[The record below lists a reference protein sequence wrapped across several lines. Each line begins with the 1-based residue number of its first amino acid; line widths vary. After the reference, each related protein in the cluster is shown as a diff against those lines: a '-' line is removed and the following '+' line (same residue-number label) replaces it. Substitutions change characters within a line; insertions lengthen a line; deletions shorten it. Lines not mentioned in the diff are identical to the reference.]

1 MGTQAHKKEA
11 PKSIRAA
18 IITAS
23 TTRSLDQD
31 ESGHWIAGQLNEMG
45 HEVVAHQVVT
55 DDAAD
60 ISVALQKIIF
70 GKNAQVVLINGGTG
84 ITAKDVTIEA
94 VQPQLSKRLP
104 AFSTLFAQ
112 LSFEEIGSAAILSR
126 ASAGVIGGRA
136 VVFCMPGSI
145 KACQLACSR
154 LIFPELGHL
163 VKHLHE

>member
-11 PKSIRAA
+11 PKRIQAA
-18 IITAS
+18 IITAT

-31 ESGHWIAGQLNEMG
+31 ESGQWIAAQLETMG
-45 HEVVAHQVVT
+45 HRVVGHQVVA
-55 DDAAD
+55 DAAAA
-60 ISVALQKIIF
+60 ISVALQKVVF

-94 VQPQLSKRLP
+94 VQPQFSKRLP

-126 ASAGVIGGRA
+126 ASAGVIDGRA
-136 VVFCMPGSI
+136 VVFCMPGSL
-145 KACQLACSR
+145 KACQLACSQ

-163 VKHLHE
+163 VKHLHD